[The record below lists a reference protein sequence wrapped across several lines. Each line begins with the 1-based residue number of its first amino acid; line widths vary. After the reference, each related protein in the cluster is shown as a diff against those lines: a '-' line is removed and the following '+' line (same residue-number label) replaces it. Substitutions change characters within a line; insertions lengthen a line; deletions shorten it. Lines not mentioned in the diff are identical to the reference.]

1 MPAVRV
7 DSVASVPDVTPTAA
21 DPVAA
26 RRRLKVPLVI
36 AVAGLVSLRVIALA
50 GVLASGQER
59 DDSVIGG
66 DARRYAQIALADGTP
81 YSDFAV
87 EYPPVAFGL
96 VRAIAASDNQMATLI
111 RLGITQLLADLGI
124 AALLGWAWGRRA
136 LLAYLILGVP
146 FLPFPYIYLRM
157 DLLSVLLA
165 TAGVALVARGRDRAG
180 GAVLALSVFAKL
192 WPVAAA
198 PLLLLERRWKA
209 LAWWALTGAAGLA
222 SWMMWAGP
230 RGPIDV
236 FSFRGARG
244 WQVESLP
251 GVFLHMIDS
260 GRAHV
265 EQGAWRT
272 GIMPEWSRP
281 VLSALSVAFLVLGW
295 FWAYRRRAQGANEL
309 VSFALAPLAGV
320 LSLLI
325 FAPIISPQ
333 YMLWLLPFAAI
344 LTANGDRLLAVL
356 TFCSASLS
364 TVEFALIHGQIN
376 GELYATVP
384 IVIRNV
390 VLVVMLVVTL
400 LELGGL
406 IGSPACAI
414 PSPFAS
420 TSHPRPGGGQVAPQR
435 AVNPGATELSPR

>member
-222 SWMMWAGP
+222 SWMMWAG
-230 RGPIDV
+230 RI
-236 FSFRGARG
+236 
-244 WQVESLP
+244 SL
-251 GVFLHMIDS
+251 
-260 GRAHV
+260 A
-265 EQGAWRT
+265 
-272 GIMPEWSRP
+272 
-281 VLSALSVAFLVLGW
+281 
-295 FWAYRRRAQGANEL
+295 
-309 VSFALAPLAGV
+309 
-320 LSLLI
+320 
-325 FAPIISPQ
+325 
-333 YMLWLLPFAAI
+333 
-344 LTANGDRLLAVL
+344 
-356 TFCSASLS
+356 
-364 TVEFALIHGQIN
+364 
-376 GELYATVP
+376 
-384 IVIRNV
+384 
-390 VLVVMLVVTL
+390 
-400 LELGGL
+400 
-406 IGSPACAI
+406 
-414 PSPFAS
+414 
-420 TSHPRPGGGQVAPQR
+420 
-435 AVNPGATELSPR
+435 